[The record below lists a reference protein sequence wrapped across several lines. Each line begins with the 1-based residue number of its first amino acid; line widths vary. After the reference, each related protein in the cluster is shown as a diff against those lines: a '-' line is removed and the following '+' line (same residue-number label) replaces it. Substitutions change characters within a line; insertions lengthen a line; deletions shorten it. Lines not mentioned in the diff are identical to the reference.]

1 MEKEIKKAYNII
13 WKYESELRQEKHK
26 QINQFELLINKLINQ
41 IPTGDL
47 RNDLCDLNI
56 LFHSIKK
63 DL

>member
-1 MEKEIKKAYNII
+1 MREEIKDAYAIVN
-13 WKYESELRQEKHK
+13 KYESELRQEKYELT
-26 QINQFELLINKLINQ
+26 NQFELKINKLINQ
-41 IPTGDL
+41 TPTGDL